1 MRIKVL
7 NCSNY
12 SFYSHATL
20 QHFDILSLHDA
31 LPISGAGLL
40 VRTLENLKSINP
52 GFDTHNILLFT
63 MDPSLN
69 GYTSAQTRSLYSQ
82 MLQRIE
88 AIPGVVSATY
98 SFDSLLSGNYWDTSF
113 RIEGETQNTQHETY
127 RLAAG
132 PKFS

>member
-1 MRIKVL
+1 HR
-7 NCSNY
+7 
-12 SFYSHATL
+12 
-20 QHFDILSLHDA
+20 SLHSFPTRRSSD
-31 LPISGAGLL
+31 
-40 VRTLENLKSINP
+40 
-52 GFDTHNILLFT
+52 LFT

-113 RIEGETQNTQHETY
+113 RIEGETQNTQHETLG
-127 RLAAG
+127 LAAG
-132 PKFS
+132 PKFFETMGIPL

>member
-69 GYTSAQTRSLYSQ
+69 GRSEEHTSE
-82 MLQRIE
+82 LQSR
-88 AIPGVVSATY
+88 GHLVCR
-98 SFDSLLSGNYWDTSF
+98 LLLEKKKEKYYYYLLLNLIS
-113 RIEGETQNTQHETY
+113 HE
-127 RLAAG
+127 
-132 PKFS
+132 